1 MGGRIFMTLV
11 DRISQIAKDKGLT
24 FRAIERE
31 LGLGNGT
38 IKRWEVQ
45 SPRLDRLIKVAEYL
59 QVSLDTLVFG
69 DNKTDNNLEDET
81 YFNIK
86 NLKYKQKLIYDDS
99 PLTEE
104 EADLIAMFRPLPFRE
119 REDIFELVYFKYKKC
134 VKKKTKSIY

>member
-1 MGGRIFMTLV
+1 M
-11 DRISQIAKDKGLT
+11 
-24 FRAIERE
+24 
-31 LGLGNGT
+31 
-38 IKRWEVQ
+38 
-45 SPRLDRLIKVAEYL
+45 
-59 QVSLDTLVFG
+59 
-69 DNKTDNNLEDET
+69 EDET

-134 VKKKTKSIY
+134 VKKKTKSIYWMCVNTNTNNKILLQSSEAQNKIT

>member
-1 MGGRIFMTLV
+1 MTLV

-59 QVSLDTLVFG
+59 
-69 DNKTDNNLEDET
+69 
-81 YFNIK
+81 
-86 NLKYKQKLIYDDS
+86 
-99 PLTEE
+99 
-104 EADLIAMFRPLPFRE
+104 
-119 REDIFELVYFKYKKC
+119 
-134 VKKKTKSIY
+134 

>member
-1 MGGRIFMTLV
+1 MTLV

-99 PLTEE
+99 PLTRRSGFDSYVSTF
-104 EADLIAMFRPLPFRE
+104 AIP
-119 REDIFELVYFKYKKC
+119 
-134 VKKKTKSIY
+134 